1 MRLPSP
7 SSALRSARRVSRA
20 GTMDKVY
27 NSIDEAMAD
36 IPYGASIAIS
46 GFFTAGTPVHLIRAL
61 ARQGAKDLTLICQQV
76 GPGNEDLTKLVLQ
89 GQVKKAVCTYP
100 FYRSVSR
107 GANSAFEKAVRDG
120 KIELEVYPMGTFI
133 EKLRAAGAGLAGF
146 YTPTGVGTVVET
158 GKERRVFNGREY
170 LLETALKPDYALVY
184 AWKGDHT
191 GNLVCRKT
199 ARNYS
204 PEMAAAAR
212 ITIASVEE
220 IVEPG
225 ELDPDKVHIPGI
237 YVQRVVK
244 VDRQDYIP
252 TID

>member
-1 MRLPSP
+1 
-7 SSALRSARRVSRA
+7 
-20 GTMDKVY
+20 MDKVY
-27 NSIDEAMAD
+27 DSIDEAVAD
-36 IPYGASIAIS
+36 IPDGASVAIS

-89 GQVKKAVCTYP
+89 GRVKKAVCTYP
-100 FYRSVSR
+100 FYRSVTR
-107 GANSAFEKAVRDG
+107 GANSAFEKAVRAG
-120 KIELEVYPMGTFI
+120 KIALEVYPMGTFI

-146 YTPTGVGTVVET
+146 YTPAGVGTVVET
-158 GKERRVFNGREY
+158 GKEKRVFNGHEY

-184 AWKGDHT
+184 AWKGDRT
-191 GNLVCRKT
+191 GNLVCHKT
-199 ARNYS
+199 ARNYN

-220 IVEPG
+220 IVELG

-237 YVQRVVK
+237 YVQRVVR
-244 VDRQDYIP
+244 VDRQNYIP